1 MYWHHGNYSDKH
13 NLALMCQHFWKG
25 FEFFYFTSFFR
36 DLSQLYYKVYLRL
49 CIRGVTACCLCSSW
63 NFSPF
68 PIYIAGKAMIFANS
82 SSCIFQLQNLKPLWV
97 SRIQSAKPSRQDL
110 HKCYL
115 TTYQA
120 VKGKC
125 QRWCPPA
132 ITSKDNY
139 KDYTCLYHCCC
150 WKLLFLKTP
159 N

>member
-49 CIRGVTACCLCSSW
+49 CIWGVTACCLCSSW

-97 SRIQSAKPSRQDL
+97 SRIQSAKHCVWFFLLALLNTGRLSGGVLLVRHLAHSSVFSLPL
-110 HKCYL
+110 L
-115 TTYQA
+115 A
-120 VKGKC
+120 VI
-125 QRWCPPA
+125 PLSHFPA
-132 ITSKDNY
+132 R
-139 KDYTCLYHCCC
+139 HRF
-150 WKLLFLKTP
+150 LFLS
-159 N
+159 